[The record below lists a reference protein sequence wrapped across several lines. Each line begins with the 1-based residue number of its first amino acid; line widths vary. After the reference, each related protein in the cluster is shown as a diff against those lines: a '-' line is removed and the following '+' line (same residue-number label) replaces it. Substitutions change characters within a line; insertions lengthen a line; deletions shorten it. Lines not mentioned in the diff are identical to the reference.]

1 MEREIGFTA
10 LSGRQR
16 NRWLGFH
23 PSPSMKHHAF
33 DFVAPLSPLG
43 LMLGAAAFVA
53 ALTPGMIPRPGVLQ
67 GVEAGI
73 AFALLYGVGT
83 GARALGS
90 WLELPVAGDR
100 YPRAF
105 LRISIPLCVSL
116 VGYGLARETDW
127 QNAIRRAMGM
137 PAVTAGLPVLIAIVS
152 APVAQFLIGL
162 IRLRISSQPR
172 TRVRADG
179 PARVFCSALRVHS

>member
-1 MEREIGFTA
+1 
-10 LSGRQR
+10 
-16 NRWLGFH
+16 
-23 PSPSMKHHAF
+23 MKHHAF

-53 ALTPGMIPRPGVLQ
+53 ALTPSMIPRPGVLQ

-179 PARVFCSALRVHS
+179 PACVFCSALRLHLWGTPRSEHFLRPLWVDIEVGER

>member
-53 ALTPGMIPRPGVLQ
+53 ALTPSMIPRPGVLQ

-90 WLELPVAGDR
+90 WLELP
-100 YPRAF
+100 RATA
-105 LRISIPLCVSL
+105 IPALFSGYRSLCACPLSATGSRARRTGRTPSVGRWACRLSL
-116 VGYGLARETDW
+116 
-127 QNAIRRAMGM
+127 
-137 PAVTAGLPVLIAIVS
+137 PA
-152 APVAQFLIGL
+152 F
-162 IRLRISSQPR
+162 RFSSQ
-172 TRVRADG
+172 
-179 PARVFCSALRVHS
+179 S